1 MISLLVVNYRSAA
14 LALDAIR
21 TARAAATDPL
31 QVVVVD
37 NSCDARE
44 AGMLQPAAD
53 SLLVSQRNVGYAAAI
68 NAGRRLCEGD
78 AIVVSNPD
86 VTFAPHSI
94 DLLVAALDDASA
106 AGPALF
112 WDSAFEWHLPPGDLL
127 TGLDKFDEVLASR
140 SRAWCEQRDRRRIR
154 HRIAFWSRTTTTEVR
169 MLSGAVMAIRTRD
182 FDEAGGFDERFPLYF
197 EENDFLRRLG
207 SMHRKIAYV
216 PEARCHH
223 IYNQSAGQ
231 DAGEAAAR
239 FAASE
244 MKYLE
249 KWNGPFAARLLKKLE
264 RPLPPVASR
273 RVDSPVVLPDY
284 DVVVEVSPLQTFATA
299 AGRFAESGSA
309 SVPEEIRSSVRGPLY
324 LRLIDRRTGIV
335 LETDRISA

>member
-1 MISLLVVNYRSAA
+1 MISLLVVNYRSAT
-14 LALDAIR
+14 LARDAIQ
-21 TARAAATDPL
+21 TARAAAAGPL

-37 NSCDARE
+37 NSCDAAEGELLR
-44 AGMLQPAAD
+44 PAAD
-53 SLLVSQRNVGYAAAI
+53 ALIVSQRNVGYAAAI
-68 NAGRRLCEGD
+68 NAGRRLCEGR

-86 VTFAPHSI
+86 VRFAPHSI
-94 DLLVAALDDASA
+94 DRLVAALDHASA

-127 TGLDKFDEVLASR
+127 TGLEKIDEVLATR
-140 SRAWCEQRDRRRIR
+140 SRAWREQRDRRRIR
-154 HRIAFWSRTTTTEVR
+154 HRIAFWSCTTKREVR

-207 SMHRKIAYV
+207 TMHRKIAYV

-239 FAASE
+239 YATSE

-249 KWNGPFAARLLKKLE
+249 KWNGPLAARVLKKLE
-264 RPLPPVASR
+264 RPLPPVRSR
-273 RVDSPVVLPDY
+273 AADTPVMVPDH
-284 DVVVEVSPLQTFATA
+284 DVVVEVSPLDSFATA
-299 AGRFAESGSA
+299 AGRFANSGSV

-335 LETDRISA
+335 LETDRIST